1 MLSNNNKC
9 LRIIHWY
16 DYVVCWVCCWV
27 YLWQIPNQTP
37 ADHCLRERTL
47 QGNTVSSNNNANTV
61 SPVQQHSVGITGH
74 TWSSPHSLLSTFS
87 RCDNVWRSW
96 DQDYD
101 QTVNMQWSVDS
112 VNFCVEKKVTEN
124 LCLVWMMTSWC
135 FHYIKKGP
143 LAFTEFDKQI

>member
-1 MLSNNNKC
+1 MFKNYSFRWLIWLCCVLTVLLSIFVTDTK
-9 LRIIHWY
+9 
-16 DYVVCWVCCWV
+16 
-27 YLWQIPNQTP
+27 PNP
-37 ADHCLRERTL
+37 SWSLSERERTL

-74 TWSSPHSLLSTFS
+74 TWSPPHSLLSTFS
-87 RCDNVWRSW
+87 RCDIFWRSW
-96 DQDYD
+96 DQYYD

-124 LCLVWMMTSWC
+124 LCLVWMMTSRC
-135 FHYIKKGP
+135 FHYIKKRP